1 MIKIKTKEIP
11 IYFLTTGKNE
21 KRRNHI
27 LEIFKDYNINEV
39 NPLLG
44 ISRFKSGSIGMSRII
59 DIGLRNQDRKKQF
72 QPFLLVEDDV
82 SFYRDIP
89 DEFEIPEDS
98 DLFYLGI
105 SRCGSI
111 HDRDTTLIFAKDY
124 NQNIVRIF
132 NMLSCH
138 GILIASALGAS
149 LYQRCMAEAY
159 YKNKPWDIPLSH
171 CQKFYKCYAFKKPF
185 FYQDK
190 NYGGQQNATKF
201 TLEEYID
208 KNYPTFDN
216 CTDSIKFVKT
226 N

>member
-39 NPLLG
+39 NPIMG
-44 ISRFKSGSIGMSRII
+44 IPKLKSGSIGMGRII
-59 DIGLRNQDRKKQF
+59 DIGLRNQDRKKLF
-72 QPFLLVEDDV
+72 QPFILIEDDV
-82 SFYRDIP
+82 SFYGDIP
-89 DEFEIPEDS
+89 DEIEIPEDS

-105 SRCGSI
+105 SKCGAINNTDSKI
-111 HDRDTTLIFAKDY
+111 IYAKDY
-124 NQNIVRIF
+124 NKDIVRIF
-132 NMLSCH
+132 NMLSGH

-149 LYQRCMAEAY
+149 LYQRCMMEAY
-159 YKNKPWDIPLSH
+159 HKNKYWDIPVAH

-201 TLEEYID
+201 ILEKYID
-208 KNYPTFDN
+208 KQYPTFDN
-216 CTDSIKFVKT
+216 YTDSIKFVKT